1 MGILPWDLG
10 PGFGFSFVEPVRTP
24 RLTVRCEYPG
34 SDSPP
39 DEVSFRLSPRYGI
52 YTALE
57 AHEWFLA
64 MLRNCEEFE
73 VETDVAGEWPVPV
86 CSETVRQVVVE

>member
-1 MGILPWDLG
+1 MSWDLTG
-10 PGFGFSFVEPVRTP
+10 GFGTAPVVRTP

-52 YTALE
+52 YNARE
-57 AHEWFLA
+57 AHDWLLA

-73 VETDVAGEWPVPV
+73 VETDQAGDWPIPV
-86 CSETVRQVVVE
+86 WTETVRQVVVE